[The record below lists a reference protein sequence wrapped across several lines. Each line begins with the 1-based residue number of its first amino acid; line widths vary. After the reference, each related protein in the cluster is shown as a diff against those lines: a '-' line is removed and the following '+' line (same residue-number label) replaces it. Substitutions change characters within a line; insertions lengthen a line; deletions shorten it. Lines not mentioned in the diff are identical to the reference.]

1 MIIGLCGA
9 QGSGKDTVAN
19 ILISEYGFVKLTF
32 ASTLKDVVAILFSWP
47 RDLLEGLTEESR
59 LWRETVDDFWSSKL
73 SIPSFTPR
81 KALQMIGTDLF
92 RIHFNNDIWI
102 SIVEN
107 KIGAMLKNNPNINIV
122 ISDCRFANEI
132 NVIKKVGGITLRVE
146 RGDRPGWHTSA
157 VRYNTAPT
165 NSEEWIR
172 AKSVLDSIGVHAS
185 EYSSVGLAYDHYI
198 DNNGHIDQLHSQ
210 IQSLVNL

>member
-19 ILISEYGFVKLTF
+19 ILITEYGFVKLTF

-59 LWRETVDDFWSSKL
+59 LWRETVDDFWSAKL
-73 SIPSFTPR
+73 SISGFTPR

-92 RIHFNNDIWI
+92 RLHFNNDIWI

-122 ISDCRFANEI
+122 ISDCRFANEFSLIKQFPDSHIITILREKNYSI
-132 NVIKKVGGITLRVE
+132 NKLAHSSETEWVNYNFDAILQNDNSIDELKSNIKSLLR
-146 RGDRPGWHTSA
+146 S
-157 VRYNTAPT
+157 
-165 NSEEWIR
+165 
-172 AKSVLDSIGVHAS
+172 KL
-185 EYSSVGLAYDHYI
+185 
-198 DNNGHIDQLHSQ
+198 
-210 IQSLVNL
+210 

>member
-9 QGSGKDTVAN
+9 QSSGKDTVAN

-59 LWRETVDDFWSSKL
+59 IWRENVDDFWSEKL
-73 SIPSFTPR
+73 SIPNFTPR

-107 KIGAMLKNNPNINIV
+107 KISTILKNNPNTNIV
-122 ISDCRFANEI
+122 ISDCRFTNEFSLIKQFPDSHIIMILREKNKSI
-132 NVIKKVGGITLRVE
+132 NKLYHSSETEWVNYNFDAILQNDNSIDDLKPNIK
-146 RGDRPGWHTSA
+146 
-157 VRYNTAPT
+157 
-165 NSEEWIR
+165 
-172 AKSVLDSIGVHAS
+172 
-185 EYSSVGLAYDHYI
+185 
-198 DNNGHIDQLHSQ
+198 
-210 IQSLVNL
+210 SLLSNKFGK

>member
-32 ASTLKDVVAILFSWP
+32 ASTLKDVVAILFSWS

-59 LWRETVDDFWSSKL
+59 LWRETVDDFWSVKL
-73 SIPSFTPR
+73 SIPNFTPR

-102 SIVEN
+102 NIVEN
-107 KIGAMLKNNPNINIV
+107 KIGVMLKNNPNMNIV
-122 ISDCRFANEI
+122 ISDCRFANEFSL
-132 NVIKKVGGITLRVE
+132 IKQFSDSHIIMILREKNSTNKIAHSSETEWVN
-146 RGDRPGWHTSA
+146 
-157 VRYNTAPT
+157 YNFDAILQND
-165 NSEEWIR
+165 NSIEDL
-172 AKSVLDSIGVHAS
+172 KSNLK
-185 EYSSVGLAYDHYI
+185 
-198 DNNGHIDQLHSQ
+198 
-210 IQSLVNL
+210 SLLNSRFGK

>member
-1 MIIGLCGA
+1 MIIGLCGN

-19 ILISEYGFVKLTF
+19 ILISEYGFIKLTF

-59 LWRETVDDFWSSKL
+59 LWRENVDDFWSEKL
-73 SIPSFTPR
+73 SIPNFTPR

-107 KIGAMLKNNPNINIV
+107 KINTILKNNPNTNIV
-122 ISDCRFANEI
+122 ISDCRFTNEFSLIKQFPDSHIIMILREKNKSI
-132 NVIKKVGGITLRVE
+132 NKLYHSSETEWVNYNFDAILQNDNSIDDLKPNIK
-146 RGDRPGWHTSA
+146 
-157 VRYNTAPT
+157 
-165 NSEEWIR
+165 
-172 AKSVLDSIGVHAS
+172 SIL
-185 EYSSVGLAYDHYI
+185 SSKFGK
-198 DNNGHIDQLHSQ
+198 
-210 IQSLVNL
+210 

>member
-1 MIIGLCGA
+1 MIIGLCGT

-59 LWRETVDDFWSSKL
+59 FWRETVDDFWSEKL

-102 SIVEN
+102 NIVEN
-107 KIGAMLKNNPNINIV
+107 KIGATLKNNPNTNIV
-122 ISDCRFANEI
+122 ISDCRFANEFSI
-132 NVIKKVGGITLRVE
+132 IKQFPDSHIITILREKNIIQNLAHSSETEWVN
-146 RGDRPGWHTSA
+146 
-157 VRYNTAPT
+157 YNLDAILQND
-165 NSEEWIR
+165 NSIDDL
-172 AKSVLDSIGVHAS
+172 KSNLKSLL
-185 EYSSVGLAYDHYI
+185 SSRFGK
-198 DNNGHIDQLHSQ
+198 
-210 IQSLVNL
+210 

>member
-19 ILISEYGFVKLTF
+19 ILITEYGFVKLTF

-59 LWRETVDDFWSSKL
+59 LWRETVDDFWSAKL
-73 SIPSFTPR
+73 SISGFTPR

-92 RIHFNNDIWI
+92 RLHFNNDIWI

-107 KIGAMLKNNPNINIV
+107 KISAMLKNNPNINIV
-122 ISDCRFANEI
+122 ISDCRFANEFSLIKQFPDSHIITILREKNYSI
-132 NVIKKVGGITLRVE
+132 NKLVHSSETEWVNYNFDAILQNDNSIDELKSNIKSL
-146 RGDRPGWHTSA
+146 
-157 VRYNTAPT
+157 
-165 NSEEWIR
+165 
-172 AKSVLDSIGVHAS
+172 L
-185 EYSSVGLAYDHYI
+185 SSKL
-198 DNNGHIDQLHSQ
+198 
-210 IQSLVNL
+210 

>member
-1 MIIGLCGA
+1 MIIGLCGT

-59 LWRETVDDFWSSKL
+59 LWRETVDDFWSEKL

-102 SIVEN
+102 NIVEN
-107 KIGAMLKNNPNINIV
+107 KIGATLKNNPNTNIV
-122 ISDCRFANEI
+122 ISDCRFANEFSL
-132 NVIKKVGGITLRVE
+132 IKQFPDSHIITILREKNIITNLAHSSETEWVN
-146 RGDRPGWHTSA
+146 
-157 VRYNTAPT
+157 YNFDAILQND
-165 NSEEWIR
+165 NSIDDL
-172 AKSVLDSIGVHAS
+172 KSNLKSLL
-185 EYSSVGLAYDHYI
+185 SSRFGK
-198 DNNGHIDQLHSQ
+198 
-210 IQSLVNL
+210 

>member
-59 LWRETVDDFWSSKL
+59 LWRETVDDFWSAKL
-73 SIPSFTPR
+73 SISGFTPR

-107 KIGAMLKNNPNINIV
+107 KIGTMLKNNPNTNIV
-122 ISDCRFANEI
+122 ISDCRFANEFSL
-132 NVIKKVGGITLRVE
+132 IKKFPDSHIITILREKNYSINKLAHSSETEWVN
-146 RGDRPGWHTSA
+146 
-157 VRYNTAPT
+157 YNFDAILQND
-165 NSEEWIR
+165 NSIDEL
-172 AKSVLDSIGVHAS
+172 KSNLKSLL
-185 EYSSVGLAYDHYI
+185 SSRF
-198 DNNGHIDQLHSQ
+198 
-210 IQSLVNL
+210 

>member
-19 ILISEYGFVKLTF
+19 ILITEYGFVKLTF

-59 LWRETVDDFWSSKL
+59 LWRETVDDFWSAKL
-73 SIPSFTPR
+73 SISGFTPR

-92 RIHFNNDIWI
+92 RLHFNNDIWI

-122 ISDCRFANEI
+122 ISDCRFANEFSLIKQFPDSHIITILREKNYSI
-132 NVIKKVGGITLRVE
+132 NKLVHSSETEWVN
-146 RGDRPGWHTSA
+146 
-157 VRYNTAPT
+157 YNFDAILQND
-165 NSEEWIR
+165 NSIDEL
-172 AKSVLDSIGVHAS
+172 KSNLKSLL
-185 EYSSVGLAYDHYI
+185 SSKL
-198 DNNGHIDQLHSQ
+198 
-210 IQSLVNL
+210 

>member
-1 MIIGLCGA
+1 MIIGLCGE

-32 ASTLKDVVAILFSWP
+32 ASTLKDIVAILFSWP

-59 LWRETVDDFWSSKL
+59 LWRETVDDFWSAKL

-102 SIVEN
+102 NIIEN
-107 KIGAMLKNNPNINIV
+107 KIGAMLKNNPNTNIV
-122 ISDCRFANEI
+122 ISDCRFTNEFSLIKQFSDSYIIMILREKNNSI
-132 NVIKKVGGITLRVE
+132 NKLYHSSETEWVN
-146 RGDRPGWHTSA
+146 
-157 VRYNTAPT
+157 YNFDAILQND
-165 NSEEWIR
+165 NSIDDL
-172 AKSVLDSIGVHAS
+172 KSNLKSLL
-185 EYSSVGLAYDHYI
+185 SSRFGK
-198 DNNGHIDQLHSQ
+198 
-210 IQSLVNL
+210 

>member
-1 MIIGLCGA
+1 MIIGLCGS

-32 ASTLKDVVAILFSWP
+32 ASTLKDVVAILFSWS

-59 LWRETVDDFWSSKL
+59 LWRETVDDFWSEKL

-92 RIHFNNDIWI
+92 RVHFNNDIWI

-107 KIGAMLKNNPNINIV
+107 KIGAMLKNNPKTNII
-122 ISDCRFANEI
+122 ISDCRFANEFSL
-132 NVIKKVGGITLRVE
+132 IKRFPDSHIITILRVKNSTNKLAHSSE
-146 RGDRPGWHTSA
+146 TEW
-157 VRYNTAPT
+157 VNYNFDAILQNDNSIDDLKT
-165 NSEEWIR
+165 NL
-172 AKSVLDSIGVHAS
+172 KSLL
-185 EYSSVGLAYDHYI
+185 SSRFGK
-198 DNNGHIDQLHSQ
+198 
-210 IQSLVNL
+210 

>member
-19 ILISEYGFVKLTF
+19 ILITEYGFVKLTF

-59 LWRETVDDFWSSKL
+59 IWRENVDDFWSEKL

-107 KIGAMLKNNPNINIV
+107 KISTILKNNPNTNIV
-122 ISDCRFANEI
+122 ISDCRFANEFSLIKQFTDSHIIMILREKNKSI
-132 NVIKKVGGITLRVE
+132 NKLY
-146 RGDRPGWHTSA
+146 HS
-157 VRYNTAPT
+157 
-165 NSEEWIR
+165 SETEWINYNFD
-172 AKSVLDSIGVHAS
+172 AILQNDNSIDDLKSNLKSLL
-185 EYSSVGLAYDHYI
+185 SSRFGK
-198 DNNGHIDQLHSQ
+198 
-210 IQSLVNL
+210 

>member
-59 LWRETVDDFWSSKL
+59 LWRETVDDFWSAKL
-73 SIPSFTPR
+73 SISSFTPR

-107 KIGAMLKNNPNINIV
+107 KINTMLKNNPNINII
-122 ISDCRFANEI
+122 ISDCRFANEFSLIKQFPDSHIIMILREKNYSI
-132 NVIKKVGGITLRVE
+132 NKLAHSSETEWVNYNFDAILQNDNSIDELKSNIKSL
-146 RGDRPGWHTSA
+146 
-157 VRYNTAPT
+157 
-165 NSEEWIR
+165 
-172 AKSVLDSIGVHAS
+172 L
-185 EYSSVGLAYDHYI
+185 SSKL
-198 DNNGHIDQLHSQ
+198 
-210 IQSLVNL
+210 

>member
-19 ILISEYGFVKLTF
+19 ILITEYGFVKLTF

-59 LWRETVDDFWSSKL
+59 LWRETVDDFWSAKL
-73 SIPSFTPR
+73 SISGFTPR

-92 RIHFNNDIWI
+92 RLHFNNDIWI

-107 KIGAMLKNNPNINIV
+107 KISAMLKNNPNINIV
-122 ISDCRFANEI
+122 ISDCRFANEFSLIKQFPDSHIITILREKNYSI
-132 NVIKKVGGITLRVE
+132 NKLVHSSETEWVN
-146 RGDRPGWHTSA
+146 
-157 VRYNTAPT
+157 YNFDAILQND
-165 NSEEWIR
+165 NSIDEL
-172 AKSVLDSIGVHAS
+172 KSNLKSLL
-185 EYSSVGLAYDHYI
+185 SSKL
-198 DNNGHIDQLHSQ
+198 
-210 IQSLVNL
+210 

>member
-59 LWRETVDDFWSSKL
+59 LWRETVDDFWSAKL

-107 KIGAMLKNNPNINIV
+107 KIGTMLKNNPNTNIV
-122 ISDCRFANEI
+122 ISDCRFTNEFSLIKQLPDSHIITILREKNNSI
-132 NVIKKVGGITLRVE
+132 NKIT
-146 RGDRPGWHTSA
+146 HS
-157 VRYNTAPT
+157 
-165 NSEEWIR
+165 SETEWINYNFD
-172 AKSVLDSIGVHAS
+172 AILQNDNSIDDLKSNLKSLL
-185 EYSSVGLAYDHYI
+185 SSRFGK
-198 DNNGHIDQLHSQ
+198 
-210 IQSLVNL
+210 

>member
-59 LWRETVDDFWSSKL
+59 LWRETVDDFWSVKL
-73 SIPSFTPR
+73 SISGFTPR

-92 RIHFNNDIWI
+92 RLHFNNDIWI

-107 KIGAMLKNNPNINIV
+107 KISAMLKNNPNTNIV
-122 ISDCRFANEI
+122 ISDCRFANEFSL
-132 NVIKKVGGITLRVE
+132 IKKFPDSHIITILREKNYSINKLAHSSETEWVN
-146 RGDRPGWHTSA
+146 
-157 VRYNTAPT
+157 YNFDAILQND
-165 NSEEWIR
+165 NSIDEL
-172 AKSVLDSIGVHAS
+172 KSNLKSLL
-185 EYSSVGLAYDHYI
+185 SSRF
-198 DNNGHIDQLHSQ
+198 
-210 IQSLVNL
+210 

>member
-59 LWRETVDDFWSSKL
+59 LWRETVDDFWSAKL
-73 SIPSFTPR
+73 SIQNFTPR

-107 KIGAMLKNNPNINIV
+107 KISTILKNNPNTNIV
-122 ISDCRFANEI
+122 ISDCRFANEFSLIKQFTDSHIIMILREKNKSI
-132 NVIKKVGGITLRVE
+132 NKLYHSSETEWVNYNFDAILQNDNSIDDLKPNIK
-146 RGDRPGWHTSA
+146 
-157 VRYNTAPT
+157 
-165 NSEEWIR
+165 
-172 AKSVLDSIGVHAS
+172 
-185 EYSSVGLAYDHYI
+185 
-198 DNNGHIDQLHSQ
+198 
-210 IQSLVNL
+210 SLLSNKFGK

>member
-1 MIIGLCGA
+1 MIIGLCGE

-32 ASTLKDVVAILFSWP
+32 ASTLKDIVAILFSWP

-59 LWRETVDDFWSSKL
+59 LWRETIDDFWSAKL

-102 SIVEN
+102 NIIEN
-107 KIGAMLKNNPNINIV
+107 KIGAMLKNNPNTNIV
-122 ISDCRFANEI
+122 ISDCRFTNEFSLIKQFSDSYIIMILREKNNSI
-132 NVIKKVGGITLRVE
+132 NKLYHSSETEWVN
-146 RGDRPGWHTSA
+146 
-157 VRYNTAPT
+157 YNFDAILQND
-165 NSEEWIR
+165 NSIDDL
-172 AKSVLDSIGVHAS
+172 KSNLKSLL
-185 EYSSVGLAYDHYI
+185 SSRFGK
-198 DNNGHIDQLHSQ
+198 
-210 IQSLVNL
+210 

>member
-1 MIIGLCGA
+1 MIIGLCGT

-59 LWRETVDDFWSSKL
+59 LWRETVDDFWSTKL

-102 SIVEN
+102 NIVEN
-107 KIGAMLKNNPNINIV
+107 KIGATLKNNPNTNIV
-122 ISDCRFANEI
+122 ISDCRFANEFSI
-132 NVIKKVGGITLRVE
+132 IKQFPDSHIITILREKNIIQNLAHSSETEWVN
-146 RGDRPGWHTSA
+146 
-157 VRYNTAPT
+157 YNFDAILQND
-165 NSEEWIR
+165 NSIDDL
-172 AKSVLDSIGVHAS
+172 KSNLKSLL
-185 EYSSVGLAYDHYI
+185 SSRFGK
-198 DNNGHIDQLHSQ
+198 
-210 IQSLVNL
+210 

>member
-19 ILISEYGFVKLTF
+19 ILITEYGFVKLTF

-59 LWRETVDDFWSSKL
+59 LWRETVDDFWSAKL
-73 SIPSFTPR
+73 SISGFTPR

-92 RIHFNNDIWI
+92 RLHFNNDIWI

-122 ISDCRFANEI
+122 ISDCRFANEFSL
-132 NVIKKVGGITLRVE
+132 IKKFPDSHIITILREKNYSINKLAHSSETEWVN
-146 RGDRPGWHTSA
+146 
-157 VRYNTAPT
+157 YNFDAILQND
-165 NSEEWIR
+165 NSIDEL
-172 AKSVLDSIGVHAS
+172 KSNIKSLL
-185 EYSSVGLAYDHYI
+185 SSKL
-198 DNNGHIDQLHSQ
+198 
-210 IQSLVNL
+210 

>member
-59 LWRETVDDFWSSKL
+59 LWRETIDDFWSEKL
-73 SIPSFTPR
+73 SILGFTPR

-107 KIGAMLKNNPNINIV
+107 KIGAMLKNNPNTNIV
-122 ISDCRFANEI
+122 ISDCRFANEFSLIKQFPDSHIIMILREKNNSI
-132 NVIKKVGGITLRVE
+132 NKLV
-146 RGDRPGWHTSA
+146 HS
-157 VRYNTAPT
+157 
-165 NSEEWIR
+165 SETEWINYNFD
-172 AKSVLDSIGVHAS
+172 AILQNDNSIDDLKSNLKSLL
-185 EYSSVGLAYDHYI
+185 SSKFGK
-198 DNNGHIDQLHSQ
+198 
-210 IQSLVNL
+210 

>member
-19 ILISEYGFVKLTF
+19 ILISEYGFIKLTF

-59 LWRETVDDFWSSKL
+59 LWRENVDDFWSEKL
-73 SIPSFTPR
+73 SIPNFTPR

-107 KIGAMLKNNPNINIV
+107 KINTMLKNNPNTNIV
-122 ISDCRFANEI
+122 ISDCRFTNEFTLIKQFPDSHIIMILREKNKSI
-132 NVIKKVGGITLRVE
+132 NKLYHSSETEWVNYNFDAILQNDNSIDDLKPNIK
-146 RGDRPGWHTSA
+146 
-157 VRYNTAPT
+157 
-165 NSEEWIR
+165 
-172 AKSVLDSIGVHAS
+172 SIL
-185 EYSSVGLAYDHYI
+185 SSKFGK
-198 DNNGHIDQLHSQ
+198 
-210 IQSLVNL
+210 

>member
-1 MIIGLCGA
+1 MIIGLCGT

-59 LWRETVDDFWSSKL
+59 LWRETVDDFWSEKL

-81 KALQMIGTDLF
+81 KSLQMIGTDLF

-102 SIVEN
+102 NIVEN
-107 KIGAMLKNNPNINIV
+107 KIGATLKNNPNTNIV
-122 ISDCRFANEI
+122 ISDCRFANEFSL
-132 NVIKKVGGITLRVE
+132 IKQFPDSHIITILREKNIIQNLAHSSETEWVN
-146 RGDRPGWHTSA
+146 
-157 VRYNTAPT
+157 YNFDAILQND
-165 NSEEWIR
+165 NSIDDL
-172 AKSVLDSIGVHAS
+172 KSNLKSLL
-185 EYSSVGLAYDHYI
+185 SSRFGK
-198 DNNGHIDQLHSQ
+198 
-210 IQSLVNL
+210 

>member
-1 MIIGLCGA
+1 MIIGLCGE

-19 ILISEYGFVKLTF
+19 ILISEYGFIKLTF

-59 LWRETVDDFWSSKL
+59 LWRETIDDFWSAKL

-102 SIVEN
+102 NIVEN
-107 KIGAMLKNNPNINIV
+107 KIGATLKNNPNTNIV
-122 ISDCRFANEI
+122 ISDCRFANEFSL
-132 NVIKKVGGITLRVE
+132 IKQFPDSHIITILREKNIIQNLAHSSETEWVN
-146 RGDRPGWHTSA
+146 
-157 VRYNTAPT
+157 YNFDAILQND
-165 NSEEWIR
+165 NSIDDL
-172 AKSVLDSIGVHAS
+172 KSNLKSLL
-185 EYSSVGLAYDHYI
+185 SSRFGK
-198 DNNGHIDQLHSQ
+198 
-210 IQSLVNL
+210 

>member
-19 ILISEYGFVKLTF
+19 ILITEYGFVKLTF

-59 LWRETVDDFWSSKL
+59 LWRETVDDFWSAKL
-73 SIPSFTPR
+73 SISGFTPR

-92 RIHFNNDIWI
+92 RLHFNNDIWI

-122 ISDCRFANEI
+122 ISDCRFANEFSLFKKFPDSHIITILREKNYSI
-132 NVIKKVGGITLRVE
+132 NKLAHSSETEWVN
-146 RGDRPGWHTSA
+146 
-157 VRYNTAPT
+157 YNFDAILQND
-165 NSEEWIR
+165 NSIDDL
-172 AKSVLDSIGVHAS
+172 KSNLKSLL
-185 EYSSVGLAYDHYI
+185 SSRFGK
-198 DNNGHIDQLHSQ
+198 
-210 IQSLVNL
+210 

>member
-1 MIIGLCGA
+1 MIIGLCGT

-19 ILISEYGFVKLTF
+19 ILISEYGFVKITF
-32 ASTLKDVVAILFSWP
+32 ASTLKDIVAILFSWP

-59 LWRETVDDFWSSKL
+59 LWRETVDDFWSGKL

-107 KIGAMLKNNPNINIV
+107 NIGAMLKNNPNTNIV
-122 ISDCRFANEI
+122 ISDCRFANEFTLIKQFPDSHIITILRENNYSI
-132 NVIKKVGGITLRVE
+132 NKLAHSSETEWVN
-146 RGDRPGWHTSA
+146 
-157 VRYNTAPT
+157 YNFDAILQND
-165 NSEEWIR
+165 NSIDDL
-172 AKSVLDSIGVHAS
+172 KSNLKSLL
-185 EYSSVGLAYDHYI
+185 SSRFGK
-198 DNNGHIDQLHSQ
+198 
-210 IQSLVNL
+210 

>member
-1 MIIGLCGA
+1 MIIGLCGE

-59 LWRETVDDFWSSKL
+59 VWRETVDDFWSAKL
-73 SIPSFTPR
+73 SISGFTPR

-107 KIGAMLKNNPNINIV
+107 KIGAMLKNNPNTNIV
-122 ISDCRFANEI
+122 ISDCRFANEFSLIKQFPDSHIIMILREKNKSI
-132 NVIKKVGGITLRVE
+132 NKLYHSSETEWVN
-146 RGDRPGWHTSA
+146 
-157 VRYNTAPT
+157 YNFDAILQND
-165 NSEEWIR
+165 NSIDDL
-172 AKSVLDSIGVHAS
+172 KSNLKSLL
-185 EYSSVGLAYDHYI
+185 SSRFGK
-198 DNNGHIDQLHSQ
+198 
-210 IQSLVNL
+210 

>member
-1 MIIGLCGA
+1 MIIGLCGE

-59 LWRETVDDFWSSKL
+59 LWRETVDDFWSTKL

-102 SIVEN
+102 NIIEN
-107 KIGAMLKNNPNINIV
+107 KIGAMLKNNPNTNIV
-122 ISDCRFANEI
+122 ISDCRFTNEFSLIKQFSDSYIIMILREKNNSI
-132 NVIKKVGGITLRVE
+132 NKLYHSSETEWVN
-146 RGDRPGWHTSA
+146 
-157 VRYNTAPT
+157 YNFDAILQND
-165 NSEEWIR
+165 NSIDDL
-172 AKSVLDSIGVHAS
+172 KSNLKSLL
-185 EYSSVGLAYDHYI
+185 SSRFGK
-198 DNNGHIDQLHSQ
+198 
-210 IQSLVNL
+210 

>member
-1 MIIGLCGA
+1 MIIGLCGS

-32 ASTLKDVVAILFSWP
+32 ASTLKDVVAILFSWS

-59 LWRETVDDFWSSKL
+59 LWRETVDDFWSEKL

-92 RIHFNNDIWI
+92 RINFNNDIWI

-107 KIGAMLKNNPNINIV
+107 KISSILKNNPNTNIV
-122 ISDCRFANEI
+122 ISDCRFTNEFSLIKQFPDSHIIMILREKNKSI
-132 NVIKKVGGITLRVE
+132 NKLYHSSETEWVN
-146 RGDRPGWHTSA
+146 
-157 VRYNTAPT
+157 YNFDAILQNDNSIDDLKT
-165 NSEEWIR
+165 NL
-172 AKSVLDSIGVHAS
+172 KSLL
-185 EYSSVGLAYDHYI
+185 SSRFGK
-198 DNNGHIDQLHSQ
+198 
-210 IQSLVNL
+210 

>member
-19 ILISEYGFVKLTF
+19 ILITEYGFVKLTF

-59 LWRETVDDFWSSKL
+59 LWRETVDDFWSEKL

-102 SIVEN
+102 NIVEN
-107 KIGAMLKNNPNINIV
+107 KIGATLKNNPNTNIV
-122 ISDCRFANEI
+122 ISDCRFANEFSI
-132 NVIKKVGGITLRVE
+132 IKQFPDSHIITILREKNIIQNLAHSSETEWVN
-146 RGDRPGWHTSA
+146 
-157 VRYNTAPT
+157 YNFDAILQND
-165 NSEEWIR
+165 NSIDDL
-172 AKSVLDSIGVHAS
+172 KSNLKSLL
-185 EYSSVGLAYDHYI
+185 SSRFGK
-198 DNNGHIDQLHSQ
+198 
-210 IQSLVNL
+210 